1 MKSRIVRTGI
11 TDEAAIREAL
21 EDESCFNIFRWCD
34 AAGTRYGEHTHP
46 HREIRWVLSGT
57 LQITEGGET
66 LTLRPG
72 DRLESPPET
81 LHSAYVPK
89 ASCYLCA
96 SR

>member
-1 MKSRIVRTGI
+1 MKSYVDHTGI
-11 TDEAAIREAL
+11 NDEAVIRKAL
-21 EDESCFNIFRWCD
+21 EDEGYFNIFRWCD

-46 HREIRWVLSGT
+46 HSEVRWVLSGT
-57 LQITEGGET
+57 LQITEEGHT

-81 LHSAYVPK
+81 LHSAYIPEDC
-89 ASCYLCA
+89 CYLCA